1 MEALYVIIGLLAAII
16 IIVIYRTMTFKT
28 PKVNLNKKVY
38 APGKVS
44 EGAIER
50 LCEAISIKSVS
61 NFNYQAID
69 FKEFEK
75 FIEFMESKYLKAH
88 KTMEQ
93 MKISEYSLVYKWKGK
108 DKNKKPILLMGHY
121 DVVPVEGGTEE
132 DWKYTPFSGAVAEGK
147 IWGRGTLDIK
157 CQVIAL
163 METAEK
169 LIGEGYIPERD
180 IYFAFGHDEEVGGA
194 HGARVIS
201 KYFYDNGIEFDGVYD
216 EGGLVVSGAISGV
229 KSPIALIGVGEKG
242 FCNISI
248 KVEESGGH
256 ASMPPKHT
264 ALGKFSEIIC
274 DIEKNSMKPRITA
287 PVNELLKNI
296 CGEMGFLVKMAVANQ
311 WLFRPVLL
319 KVLSRSAATN
329 AMVRTTIA
337 PTMVKGSDAANVLPQ
352 KVEGVVNCRV
362 LQGDT
367 CEALMKHLN
376 SIGKKHNA
384 VIKPLL
390 LEEPSPISPINT
402 HSYSKLIETIEGV
415 YPNAISTPFLL
426 MAGTDSSKY
435 YNVCDNIYRFTP
447 IWITDEE
454 RGTIHS
460 TNESISIENYGRML
474 HFYEQFI
481 RNYDK

>member
-1 MEALYVIIGLLAAII
+1 M
-16 IIVIYRTMTFKT
+16 
-28 PKVNLNKKVY
+28 
-38 APGKVS
+38 
-44 EGAIER
+44 
-50 LCEAISIKSVS
+50 
-61 NFNYQAID
+61 
-69 FKEFEK
+69 
-75 FIEFMESKYLKAH
+75 
-88 KTMEQ
+88 
-93 MKISEYSLVYKWKGK
+93 
-108 DKNKKPILLMGHY
+108 
-121 DVVPVEGGTEE
+121 
-132 DWKYTPFSGAVAEGK
+132 
-147 IWGRGTLDIK
+147 
-157 CQVIAL
+157 

-169 LIGEGYIPERD
+169 LICENYIPERD

-229 KSPIALIGVGEKG
+229 SSPIALIGVGEKG

-264 ALGKFSEIIC
+264 ALGKFSEIIY
-274 DIEKNSMKPRITA
+274 DIEKNSMKSRITT
-287 PVNELLKNI
+287 PVNEILKNI
-296 CGEMGFLVKMAVANQ
+296 CGEMGFVVKMAVANQ
-311 WLFRPVLL
+311 WLFKPVLL
-319 KVLSRSAATN
+319 KVLSAAPATN

-337 PTMVKGSDAANVLPQ
+337 PTMVKGSDGANVLPQ
-352 KVEGVVNCRV
+352 RVEGVVNCRV

-376 SIGKKHNA
+376 SIGDKHKA
-384 VIKPLL
+384 LIKPLL
-390 LEEPSPISPINT
+390 LEEPSPTNT
-402 HSYSKLIETIEGV
+402 HSYNKLIETIGSI

-447 IWITDEE
+447 IWITDDE
-454 RGTIHS
+454 RGSIHS
-460 TNESISIENYGRML
+460 TNEAISIENYGRMMY
-474 HFYEQFI
+474 FYETFI